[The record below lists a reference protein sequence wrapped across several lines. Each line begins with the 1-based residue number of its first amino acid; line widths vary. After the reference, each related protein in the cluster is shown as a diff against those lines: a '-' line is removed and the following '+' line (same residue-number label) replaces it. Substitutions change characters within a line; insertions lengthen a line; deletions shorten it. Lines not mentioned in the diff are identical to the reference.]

1 MKQLLW
7 IGTSYKVVGN
17 WPKAVKQAAGYQLH
31 LLQQGFEPDDWK
43 PMKIIGSGVR
53 EVRLH
58 TEGEYRVLYIAKFEE
73 GVYVLHA
80 FEKKTQKT
88 SNADIQMA
96 KDRFRELMRA
106 RKS

>member
-1 MKQLLW
+1 MIYSEKMKQLLW

-58 TEGEYRVLYIAKFEE
+58 TEGEYRVP
-73 GVYVLHA
+73 LHSQVRRRCLCFA
-80 FEKKTQKT
+80 CF
-88 SNADIQMA
+88 
-96 KDRFRELMRA
+96 
-106 RKS
+106 